1 MVSTT
6 KETVTSKLVPLFI
19 NVLPCLLSIW
29 LVIQAPHH
37 YGRTLTSLVSTQRT
51 AVQILVQILSH
62 GLGLMQVYSLRTC
75 LRFTIRL
82 LVFRTPVGLE
92 KLGYWAALTSGQID
106 TTLPARLLFMC
117 ASLVAL
123 SVVPGALWTGAL
135 TPLLEVSGL
144 PTEASIEVPAFTQA
158 STDIWDSE
166 FEMRDLELWNLVQ
179 NCKGTGLITS
189 CPVPALQGALLSTAS
204 SATAING
211 SVRRH
216 AKIDSSDWSYLG
228 RSYGLGSSFGLTKV
242 QSEGTVLAVSYTEYG
257 FAADVHCVFNTSSA
271 YSLEFLE
278 TADGGTS
285 VAVYAAQGY
294 LPNSFDEGSGLGDGE
309 NYSVVSSSSD
319 PTASKILAWLA
330 RAIGGRNFIVIAAGS
345 KGYNQFDQ
353 AQCEV
358 VFQPSAFNVSANITS
373 KQIVVL
379 PNPSVHAAI
388 TQLPNVTTTANAINS
403 VNLLSRRSSSLYTSV
418 LGDALARNLVSLVD
432 QTDSADTKIKQSDVL
447 RSLEDS
453 FSAMLD
459 DILGAYGAAQIILGR
474 DTDVVSVIPTGRT
487 TRIGEPIYIYLA
499 AGLTGLVLLVQLV
512 EIVRT
517 RCWSGL
523 VILNIFD
530 VRSVILA
537 ASAGGSGIAN
547 DFRSS
552 TTSRSMHV
560 MYDGEQ
566 SVQWWRGNADDKD
579 LASLQVQFCQSGPSN
594 EGPVVVA
601 ASEEIMRES
610 WTSKRNTRFA
620 SDGESE
626 IQLIQHRDR

>member
-1 MVSTT
+1 MGQR
-6 KETVTSKLVPLFI
+6 VPNEGPRI
-19 NVLPCLLSIW
+19 V
-29 LVIQAPHH
+29 
-37 YGRTLTSLVSTQRT
+37 
-51 AVQILVQILSH
+51 
-62 GLGLMQVYSLRTC
+62 
-75 LRFTIRL
+75 
-82 LVFRTPVGLE
+82 
-92 KLGYWAALTSGQID
+92 
-106 TTLPARLLFMC
+106 
-117 ASLVAL
+117 
-123 SVVPGALWTGAL
+123 
-135 TPLLEVSGL
+135 
-144 PTEASIEVPAFTQA
+144 
-158 STDIWDSE
+158 
-166 FEMRDLELWNLVQ
+166 NLVQ
-179 NCKGTGLITS
+179 HCKGTGLITS

-211 SVRRH
+211 TVRRH

-228 RSYGLGSSFGLTKV
+228 RSYGLGSSLGLTKV

-257 FAADVHCVFNTSSA
+257 FAADVHCIFNSSSA

-285 VAVYAAQGY
+285 VAVHAAQGY

-319 PTASKILAWLA
+319 PTASKILAWSA

-358 VFQPSAFNVSANITS
+358 VFQPSAFNVTANITS
-373 KQIVVL
+373 KQIVVS
-379 PNPSVHAAI
+379 PKPGVGAAV
-388 TQLPNVTTTANAINS
+388 TQLPNITITANAINS
-403 VNLLSRRSSSLYTSV
+403 VNLLSRMSSSIYTSV
-418 LGDALARNLVSLVD
+418 LGDALARNLVSVID
-432 QTDSADTKIKQSDVL
+432 QTDPADTKIKQSEVL

-453 FSAMLD
+453 FSAVLD
-459 DILGAYGAAQIILGR
+459 DILGAYGAAQIVLSR

-523 VILNIFD
+523 VVLNIFD
-530 VRSVILA
+530 VRSVIVA
-537 ASAGGSGIAN
+537 ASAGGRGIAN

-552 TTSRSMHV
+552 ILSRSMHV
-560 MYDGEQ
+560 IYDGEQ
-566 SVQWWRGNADDKD
+566 SAQPWRGNADDKD

-601 ASEEIMRES
+601 ASEEIVRES
-610 WTSKRNTRFA
+610 WSSKRNTGIV

-626 IQLIQHRDR
+626 IQLIQHRER

>member
-1 MVSTT
+1 MGSTT

-19 NVLPCLLSIW
+19 NVLPCLLSVW
-29 LVIQAPHH
+29 LVLQAPHH

-62 GLGLMQVYSLRTC
+62 GLGLMQVYSLRAC
-75 LRFTIRL
+75 LRFAIRL
-82 LVFRTPVGLE
+82 LVFRTPVRLE
-92 KLGYWAALTSGQID
+92 KLGYWAALSSGQVDI
-106 TTLPARLLFMC
+106 TLPAKLLFMC

-123 SVVPGALWTGAL
+123 SVLPGALWTGAL
-135 TPLLEVSGL
+135 TPLLEVSRL
-144 PTEASIEVPAFTQA
+144 PTKASIEVPAFTQA
-158 STDIWDSE
+158 SADIWDSE
-166 FEMRDLELWNLVQ
+166 FEMRHLELWNIVE

-204 SATAING
+204 SATAISG
-211 SVRRH
+211 TVRRH

-228 RSYGLGSSFGLTKV
+228 RSYGLGSSFGLTTV
-242 QSEGTVLAVSYTEYG
+242 QSDGTVLAVSYIEYG
-257 FAADVHCVFNTSSA
+257 FAADVRCIFNTSAA

-294 LPNSFDEGSGLGDGE
+294 LPNSFDEGSGPGEGE
-309 NYSVVSSSSD
+309 NYSVVSSSPD
-319 PTASKILAWLA
+319 PTTSKILAWSA
-330 RAIGGRNFIVIAAGS
+330 RAIGGRNFIVVATGS
-345 KGYNQFDQ
+345 KGYSQFDQ

-358 VFQPSAFNVSANITS
+358 VFHPSAFNVSANITS

-379 PNPSVHAAI
+379 PNPSVNAAV
-388 TQLPNVTTTANAINS
+388 TQLSNITTTINAINS
-403 VNLLSRRSSSLYTSV
+403 VNLLSRMSSSLYTSV
-418 LGDALARNLVSLVD
+418 LGDALARNLVSVVD
-432 QTDSADTKIKQSDVL
+432 PTDSANTTSNAL

-453 FSAMLD
+453 FSAVLD

-487 TRIGEPIYIYLA
+487 TRIGDPIYIYLA

-530 VRSVILA
+530 VRSVIVA

-552 TTSRSMHV
+552 TMSRGMHV
-560 MYDGEQ
+560 MYNGEQ
-566 SVQWWRGNADDKD
+566 SAQRWRGNADDKG

-594 EGPVVVA
+594 DGPVVVA
-601 ASEEIMRES
+601 ASEEIVRES
-610 WTSKRNTRFA
+610 WTSKRDTRIA

-626 IQLIQHRDR
+626 IQLIQHRER